1 MSGERPWKAVD
12 NMIFISALCVMI
24 KHGWCGLACVS
35 ILQMDADALLP
46 IQRVK
51 LAFVAVFC

>member
-1 MSGERPWKAVD
+1 
-12 NMIFISALCVMI
+12 MI

>member
-1 MSGERPWKAVD
+1 MW
-12 NMIFISALCVMI
+12 ISLC
-24 KHGWCGLACVS
+24 S

-51 LAFVAVFC
+51 LAFVAVFFARVKCPMWVEL